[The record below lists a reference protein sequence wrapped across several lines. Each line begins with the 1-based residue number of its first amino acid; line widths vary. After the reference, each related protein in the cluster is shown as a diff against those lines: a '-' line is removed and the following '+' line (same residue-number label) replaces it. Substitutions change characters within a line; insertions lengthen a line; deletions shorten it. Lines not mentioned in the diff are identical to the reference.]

1 MNDILKVILKL
12 SISGSIFFMIFFLIS
27 FFTKRIFSAKWHL
40 FILKL
45 NMIFFIFPVV
55 SICDYFSRNSRK
67 VYSNSF
73 NIVFNEIGNK
83 NDYLVFFNCFFI
95 IWILGVSLFIIW
107 NIYCYHKFIK
117 EVMSQS
123 YEDISF
129 DNMLYKCK
137 LKLNI
142 TSEVAIRK
150 SNRINSPMVVGIL
163 NPKIIFP
170 SNIEYD
176 NKLEPVITHELVHL
190 KRKDLLT
197 KFIQIGITAVNWFNP
212 IIYMM
217 NNSMEKWC
225 EISCDEIVAENMS
238 YEERKEYG
246 KTVLSIIENVSL
258 TSNNLCLYLC
268 NDKKYIKRRLI
279 MMLKVKKSTK
289 TKKIFAGMLLVG
301 IVLGATGISVSATA
315 ETSNPEA
322 INLVGK
328 TYEEAV
334 SMIKDAGLEFIS
346 KDSTPTDIIGNPS
359 RGAIVAVDIET
370 GEVLSSVSFGE

>member
-1 MNDILKVILKL
+1 MNGILKVILKL
-12 SISGSIFFMIFFLIS
+12 SVSGSVFFMIFSLIS
-27 FFTKRIFSAKWHL
+27 PFAKKIFSAKWHL

-45 NMIFFIFPVV
+45 NMIFFVFPVV
-55 SICDYFSRNSRK
+55 SICDYFSRSSRK

-107 NIYCYHKFIK
+107 NICCYYKFIK

-123 YEDISF
+123 YEDRSF

-142 TSEVAIRK
+142 TSEVGIIK
-150 SNRINSPMVVGIL
+150 SDIVNSPMVIGIL

-225 EISCDEIVAENMS
+225 EISCDEIVAEKMS

-246 KTVLSIIENVSL
+246 KTVLSIIENISL

-268 NDKKYIKRRLI
+268 NDKRYIKRRLI

-289 TKKIFAGMLLVG
+289 TKKVFAGMLVAG

-315 ETSNPEA
+315 ETSDPA
-322 INLVGK
+322 VINLVGK
-328 TYEEAV
+328 TYEEAISTV
-334 SMIKDAGLEFIS
+334 KEVGLDFIS
-346 KDSTPTDIIGNPS
+346 KDSTSTEVIGNPS
-359 RGAIVAVDIET
+359 RGAIVAIDIET
-370 GEVLSSVSFGE
+370 GEVLSRVSFGE

>member
-289 TKKIFAGMLLVG
+289 TKKIFAGMLLAG